1 MLSNFKI
8 RKINFENLVI
18 FLSIFIFTLLIIQ
31 NITSKNINDFYDP
44 ARDSVSYL
52 SLAESLKNYN
62 QFVRTEFIDTGVET
76 IRTPIYPLFLS
87 IFLNNL
93 KTVIIIQNVF
103 HIISS
108 LILLSIIKKFV
119 NFKFALI
126 IFIIFLFNPVLIS
139 LNQLLI
145 TESFSIFLISL
156 SVYFLLQNK
165 NKYIFFFIVGF
176 LPLLRPAFVV
186 LSLGI
191 LLFINLY
198 EEKLSFKKFL
208 IICFLLLIPTVGWTV
223 RNYNF
228 TNLYLFS
235 SLSGMN
241 LLEETASGVMAID
254 EDLSENKSFFD
265 IINIEYEERR
275 YWSQVLRNEVELG
288 NVSRVIANAPG
299 PNPHLVANEY
309 QSYAIRVLKD
319 NIPELFILTSRSF
332 IYILLEPGDHLL
344 NYVFNLENLTAYKL
358 IYTATNL
365 FLLFFTF
372 KYILK
377 ETFIK
382 KKLDK
387 IIIYYLL
394 LIFPLLLLST
404 PHARF
409 GSILIFFHLYF
420 FSKEFNNF
428 KNRRKNKS

>member
-1 MLSNFKI
+1 MLANYKI
-8 RKINFENLVI
+8 GKISFENLVI
-18 FLSIFIFTLLIIQ
+18 FLSILIFTLLIIQ
-31 NITSKNINDFYDP
+31 NITPKNINDFYDP

-52 SLAESLKNYN
+52 SLAETLKYNN
-62 QFVRTEFIDTGVET
+62 QFVRAEFIDTGVET

-87 IFLNNL
+87 IFLDNL
-93 KTVIIIQNVF
+93 KALIIVQNVF
-103 HIISS
+103 HVISS
-108 LILLSIIKKFV
+108 IILYSIVKKFADI
-119 NFKFALI
+119 KLTLI
-126 IFIIFLFNPVLIS
+126 IFILFLFNPVLIS
-139 LNQLLI
+139 VNQLLI
-145 TESFSIFLISL
+145 TESLSIFLISL
-156 SVYFLLQNK
+156 SIYFLLQNNK
-165 NKYIFFFIVGF
+165 KYIFFLIVGI

-191 LLFINLY
+191 LLFIKLY
-198 EEKLSFKKFL
+198 ENKLSLKKFL
-208 IICFLLLIPTVGWTV
+208 IFCFLLLIPTVGWTV
-223 RNYNF
+223 RNYNS

-254 EDLSENKSFFD
+254 EDLSGNKSFFE

-299 PNPHLVANEY
+299 PNPHIVANEY
-309 QSYAIRVLKD
+309 QSYALSILKD

-344 NYVFNLENLTAYKL
+344 QYVFNLNDLTAYKL

-365 FLLFFTF
+365 FLLIFSI

-377 ETFIK
+377 KTFIDQ
-382 KKLDK
+382 KLDK

-420 FSKEFNNF
+420 FSKEFDNF
-428 KNRRKNKS
+428 KNRRKNKN